1 MSIIIG
7 NMKALNMHYDELW
20 FIMRSMDWFYRKKVG
35 DRFKRYSDVEINQKN
50 YQLLMQPTVQI
61 IDELSP
67 SKDLFTWFMVTK
79 NNGKWNETAFHD
91 VYVPR
96 FLREM
101 SSQQD
106 SKDRLNELWSLDK
119 QGKTILLVC
128 SCQEESMCHRSIIA
142 GLLHGVGSNVT
153 SAFGTDIS
161 RYDIYRKMY
170 LAIEKEGAMKSPFD
184 EN

>member
-1 MSIIIG
+1 MPIIIG
-7 NMKALNMHYDELW
+7 NMKALNLQYDELW

-50 YQLLMQPTVQI
+50 YQLLMQPNVKI

-67 SKDLFTWFMVTK
+67 SKELFQFYMSCKNKGTW
-79 NNGKWNETAFHD
+79 NGNTFIQK
-91 VYVPR
+91 YVPR
-96 FLREM
+96 FIHEI

-106 SKDRLNELWSLDK
+106 SKDRLNELWYLDK

-128 SCQEESMCHRSIIA
+128 SCQEENMCHRSIIA
-142 GLLHGVGSNVT
+142 GLLHGVGCNVIST
-153 SAFGTDIS
+153 FGTDIS
-161 RYDIYRKMY
+161 KYDIYRKMY
-170 LAIEKEGAMKSPFD
+170 LAIEKEGEMKSPFD